1 MAAAALMLTSCEKPY
16 VGIPASDVRNVELS
30 FVLTDTRSIQP
41 VEYVCSRL
49 NVAIFKDGEKLKS
62 IAQTDA
68 SDDFGAVRV
77 ALGEGTYDVVAVAH
91 NGQGTA
97 TITSEDKV
105 TFANNKVT
113 DTFVYCDQ
121 IEVGE
126 DVTGTH
132 CQMHRAVA
140 MVRFEDVAVPD
151 GTAQLK
157 FYYLGG
163 SSTLSPSAGFG
174 VVNSKQTELR
184 DASGKTYEIYTFPH
198 SLNDV
203 LTKITVTALDSEG
216 ETLDEV
222 IITDVPVRL
231 NEVTEIHRP
240 LFNGG
245 TVAQN
250 VLDFTCDPEW
260 AGIINY
266 E

>member
-16 VGIPASDVRNVELS
+16 VGIPASDERNVVMS
-30 FVLTDTRSIQP
+30 FVLTDTRSTQP

-49 NVAIFKDGEKLKS
+49 NVAIFKDGVKVKNV
-62 IAQTDA
+62 AQVED
-68 SDDFGAVRV
+68 SNDFGTVSV
-77 ALGEGTYDVVAVAH
+77 SLGEGTYDIVAVAH
-91 NGQGTA
+91 NGQGSA
-97 TITSEDKV
+97 TITSEEKV

-113 DTFVYCDQ
+113 DTFVYCGQ
-121 IEVGE
+121 MEVGE

-140 MVRFEDVAVPD
+140 MVRFEDVAVPE

-174 VVNSKQTELR
+174 VVNSKQTEVR
-184 DASGKTYEIYTFPH
+184 DVTGANYEIYTFPH

-203 LTKITVTALDSEG
+203 LTKITVTALDIEG

-240 LFNGG
+240 IFNTGAVSHN
-245 TVAQN
+245 T
-250 VLDFTCDPEW
+250 LEFTCDPEW